1 MDTDLLNFPL
11 DATVLLKKMARVHDM
26 ITRKSNELVPP
37 THHLVV
43 DVLAGFF
50 THQWER
56 VATPTIKTSPR
67 ENTATR
73 DDTL

>member
-50 THQWER
+50 THQWE
-56 VATPTIKTSPR
+56 
-67 ENTATR
+67 
-73 DDTL
+73 